1 MDFEYNSGGLL
12 VYYSEDPVCGK
23 VDLDNILFVPILEDS
38 ILFDTLDSDKTFLL
52 DSDST
57 FQICD
62 YKANR
67 VAL

>member
-12 VYYSEDPVCGK
+12 IYYSEDPVCSK

>member
-1 MDFEYNSGGLL
+1 M
-12 VYYSEDPVCGK
+12 
-23 VDLDNILFVPILEDS
+23 DLDNILFVPILEDS